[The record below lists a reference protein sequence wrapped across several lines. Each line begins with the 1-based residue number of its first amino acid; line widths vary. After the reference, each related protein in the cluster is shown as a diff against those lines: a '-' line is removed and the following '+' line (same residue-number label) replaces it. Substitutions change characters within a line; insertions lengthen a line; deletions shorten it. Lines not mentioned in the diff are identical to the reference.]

1 MTHTGKGLDR
11 LLSIYDNYNLMGGF
25 SAELSN
31 NFLDGF
37 WESYNLKSL
46 QTSKNPPH
54 NLGGFPKELVQE
66 LSENNID
73 ASQFESFQE
82 TISIG
87 LLSNLIPTKQKIL
100 RNTFSSS

>member
-1 MTHTGKGLDR
+1 
-11 LLSIYDNYNLMGGF
+11 MGGF

-87 LLSNLIPTKQKIL
+87 LLSNLTPTKQKIL